1 MHVQGFIGFRIMWS
15 IRKFYDLCI
24 PVFINNLFIYIAKK
38 EDVII
43 CFSFFFFF
51 WVRCYNL
58 EDWTQSLGSF
68 QWILK
73 INDKVRGI
81 N

>member
-1 MHVQGFIGFRIMWS
+1 VLTASLLRFMNNMHVQGFIGFRIMWS

-51 WVRCYNL
+51 
-58 EDWTQSLGSF
+58 G
-68 QWILK
+68 
-73 INDKVRGI
+73 
-81 N
+81 